1 MSTVIDYNT
10 LVGEYF
16 ELRHGI
22 PWYHSTDLL
31 PSRFVDK
38 GTIVEIVGVLPNDW
52 IRIRFQESG
61 EVIKTS
67 IKEFEAHF
75 DRV

>member
-1 MSTVIDYNT
+1 METDYND

-16 ELRHGI
+16 ESRHGI
-22 PWYHSTDLL
+22 HWYYAGDFF

-38 GTIVEIVGVLPNDW
+38 GTIVEVVEILPKDW
-52 IRIRFQESG
+52 IRIRFEDTN
-61 EVIKTS
+61 ETMKTS
-67 IKEFEAHF
+67 IKEFESHF

>member
-52 IRIRFQESG
+52 IRIRF
-61 EVIKTS
+61 
-67 IKEFEAHF
+67 
-75 DRV
+75 